1 MRDPTQ
7 YVRMDGINHGIS
19 IHRSLAGPDNIGI
32 RPAFNIPNFNPQ
44 VPCGTRLMYG
54 EWQLEKIRISIHRSL
69 AGPDISI
76 GTTSC
81 AMIISIHRS
90 LAGPDCMA
98 NVETN
103 DR

>member
-1 MRDPTQ
+1 
-7 YVRMDGINHGIS
+7 
-19 IHRSLAGPDNIGI
+19 
-32 RPAFNIPNFNPQ
+32 
-44 VPCGTRLMYG
+44 MYG